1 MLGETQNRFSLTRAA
16 LSASGR
22 AKSRIPV
29 RNRSRMSRTI
39 ARLGVSAACALLLA
53 GCITHE
59 SNTTRDA
66 PRRSVEFENDSAAR
80 IFYETL
86 SQGACKDSQGEATTK
101 FEIPVVFE
109 YKRHVVTGPNT
120 AFNRAVELCDTNH
133 DGKITEAEARIFAA
147 WKK

>member
-1 MLGETQNRFSLTRAA
+1 MTRAI
-16 LSASGR
+16 
-22 AKSRIPV
+22 AK
-29 RNRSRMSRTI
+29 
-39 ARLGVSAACALLLA
+39 LGGWAVGTLLLA

-59 SNTTRDA
+59 SSTTRDA
-66 PRRSVEFENDSAAR
+66 TRTSVEFENDSAAR

-86 SQGACKDSQGEATTK
+86 SHGACRDTQGEATTK

-109 YKRHVVTGPNT
+109 YKRHVVTGPNA

-133 DGKITEAEARIFAA
+133 DGKITEAEARIFAE